1 MDVLLAER
9 LIVDPS
15 KSLAGGAFAGN
26 PSSTWRQMLMQTAAA
41 AGLDVDAPWRQLP
54 EAARR
59 ALLDAVQGAIEAY
72 LRDATPS
79 EKKVLS
85 AFMTQVSCPDC
96 DGSGLGIVGRTV
108 RLDGQRFQSS
118 RRCLLRMWH

>member
-1 MDVLLAER
+1 
-9 LIVDPS
+9 
-15 KSLAGGAFAGN
+15 
-26 PSSTWRQMLMQTAAA
+26 MLMQTAAA

-79 EKKVLS
+79 EKK
-85 AFMTQVSCPDC
+85 F
-96 DGSGLGIVGRTV
+96 
-108 RLDGQRFQSS
+108 FQH
-118 RRCLLRMWH
+118 L

>member
-1 MDVLLAER
+1 
-9 LIVDPS
+9 
-15 KSLAGGAFAGN
+15 
-26 PSSTWRQMLMQTAAA
+26 MQTAAA
-41 AGLDVDAPWRQLP
+41 AGLDVDAPWQQLP

-85 AFMTQVSCPDC
+85 AFMTQSVLS
-96 DGSGLGIVGRTV
+96 
-108 RLDGQRFQSS
+108 RL
-118 RRCLLRMWH
+118 